1 MDQETTIG
9 KVALTLVAGG
19 MDSSTPASKLGLAKP
34 PICMPE
40 TVEQAKALAAWAE
53 AFDDRPR
60 PASPLQLTK
69 HLTFMAA
76 TLPSK
81 AQDDESGKMRFAVYS
96 SILGEYSND
105 ALAYMARRAC
115 TELDWFPTPRWC
127 LEAVQQYRAPATEK
141 EEALMLCHRFWQG
154 RFEDFIFDL
163 ERGIADQETV
173 DAVPLQWRK
182 IAMERGFLRWI
193 EEERRYVIRR
203 KIIAEA
209 SL

>member
-1 MDQETTIG
+1 MDAETSIG
-9 KVALTLVAGG
+9 KAALTVIEGG
-19 MDSSTPASKLGLAKP
+19 MASSTPASKPQPPKP
-34 PICMPE
+34 TIRLPE
-40 TVEQAKALAAWAE
+40 TVDEAKALRLWADS
-53 AFDDRPR
+53 FDDRPK
-60 PASPLQLTK
+60 PAAPLQITK

-81 AQDDESGKMRFAVYS
+81 ARDDESGKMQFAVYS
-96 SILGEYSND
+96 SLLGEYSNE

-115 TELDWFPTPRWC
+115 AELDWFPTPRWC
-127 LEAVQQYRAPATEK
+127 LETVQQYRAPATDK
-141 EEALMLCHRFWQG
+141 DEALTLCHRFWQG
-154 RFEDFIFDL
+154 KFEDFIFDL
-163 ERGIADQETV
+163 ERGIAEQETV

-209 SL
+209 SA

>member
-1 MDQETTIG
+1 
-9 KVALTLVAGG
+9 
-19 MDSSTPASKLGLAKP
+19 
-34 PICMPE
+34 MPE

-53 AFDDRPR
+53 SHDDRPKA
-60 PASPLQLTK
+60 ASPLQLTK

-81 AQDDESGKMRFAVYS
+81 AQDEESGKMRFAVYS
-96 SILGEYSND
+96 SILGEYSNE

-115 TELDWFPTPRWC
+115 AELDWFPTPRWC
-127 LEAVQQYRAPATEK
+127 LEAVQQYRPPATEK
-141 EEALMLCHRFWQG
+141 DEALTLCHRFWQG

-163 ERGIADQETV
+163 ERGIAEQETV

-203 KIIAEA
+203 KIIAEGA
-209 SL
+209 A